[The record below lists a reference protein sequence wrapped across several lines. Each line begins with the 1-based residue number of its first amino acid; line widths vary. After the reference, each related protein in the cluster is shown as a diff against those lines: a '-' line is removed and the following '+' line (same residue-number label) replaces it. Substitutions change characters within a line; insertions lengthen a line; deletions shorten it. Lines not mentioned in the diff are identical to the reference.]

1 MKLPRRQFLRLAA
14 GAGALPAVTRIAA
27 AETYPSRPV
36 RLIVAFPPGGGA
48 DIMARLIGQSLS
60 ERLGQPI
67 VIENRPGASGN
78 MGTEAA
84 VRAAPDGYTLLLVT
98 IINAISV
105 TSYDKLN
112 FDFINDISPVAPV
125 TSVSSVMV
133 VPPSFPART
142 IPEFIAFAG
151 ATPGKVNMASEGVG
165 GIGHL
170 LGEMF
175 KMKAGINMV
184 HVPYRGAALALTD
197 LMGAQV
203 QVMFSAMPAAIP
215 YIRSGTLRPLGVT
228 TARRSDAMPEVP
240 TVGEFL
246 PGYEASQ
253 WSGIGAPKTAT
264 ETVEKL
270 NREINA
276 VLADPPLKAKLAELG
291 AEPMMMAPPEFEKF
305 VAAETDKWGKVI
317 RAANIKL

>member
-1 MKLPRRQFLRLAA
+1 
-14 GAGALPAVTRIAA
+14 
-27 AETYPSRPV
+27 
-36 RLIVAFPPGGGA
+36 
-48 DIMARLIGQSLS
+48 MARLIGQSLS

-67 VIENRPGASGN
+67 VVENRPGASGN

-98 IINAISV
+98 IINAISA
-105 TSYDKLN
+105 TSYDRLN
-112 FDFINDISPVAPV
+112 FDFINEISPIAPV

-133 VPPSFPART
+133 VPPSFPAKT
-142 IPEFIAFAG
+142 IPEFIAFAA

-175 KMKAGINMV
+175 KMKAGINML

-203 QVMFSAMPAAIP
+203 QVMFSAMPASIP
-215 YIRSGTLRPLGVT
+215 YIRFGALRPLGVT
-228 TARRSDAMPEVP
+228 TARRSDALPEVP
-240 TVGEFL
+240 SVGEFL
-246 PGYEASQ
+246 PGYEASV
-253 WSGIGAPKTAT
+253 WYGVGAPKKTST

-276 VLADPPLKAKLAELG
+276 VLADPQLKAKLAQLG
-291 AEPMMMAPPEFEKF
+291 AEPMKMSPPEFEKF
-305 VAAETDKWGKVI
+305 IVAETEKWGKVI

>member
-1 MKLPRRQFLRLAA
+1 
-14 GAGALPAVTRIAA
+14 
-27 AETYPSRPV
+27 
-36 RLIVAFPPGGGA
+36 
-48 DIMARLIGQSLS
+48 MARLIGQSLS

-67 VIENRPGASGN
+67 VVENRPGASGN

-98 IINAISV
+98 IINAISAS
-105 TSYDKLN
+105 SYDRLN
-112 FDFINDISPVAPV
+112 FDFINDIAPVAPV

-133 VPPSFPART
+133 VPPSFPAKT
-142 IPEFIAFAG
+142 IPEFIAFAA

-203 QVMFSAMPAAIP
+203 QVMFSAMPASIP
-215 YIRSGTLRPLGVT
+215 YIRSGALRPLGVT
-228 TARRSDAMPEVP
+228 TARRSDALPEVP
-240 TVGEFL
+240 SVGEFL
-246 PGYEASQ
+246 PGYEGRV
-253 WSGIGAPKTAT
+253 WYGVGAPKKAPT
-264 ETVEKL
+264 ETIEKL

-276 VLADPPLKAKLAELG
+276 VLADPQLKAKLAELG
-291 AEPMMMAPPEFEKF
+291 AEPMKMSPPEFEKF
-305 VAAETDKWGKVI
+305 VVAETEKWGKVI
-317 RAANIKL
+317 RVANIKL